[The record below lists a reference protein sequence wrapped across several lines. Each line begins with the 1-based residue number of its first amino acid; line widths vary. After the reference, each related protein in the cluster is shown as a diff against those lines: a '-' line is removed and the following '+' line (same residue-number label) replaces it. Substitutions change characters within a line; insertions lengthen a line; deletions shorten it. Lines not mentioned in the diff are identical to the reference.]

1 MSERGRP
8 STYKP
13 EYAELARKF
22 CMLGATNDDLATCF
36 EVAGGTI
43 DYWIKTQPDFAE
55 SVQRGRD
62 LADVGVVEKLYSR
75 AMGFCID
82 TKKYV
87 LSRGEEK
94 ELRHTLHYPPDVQAC
109 MFWPRNR
116 RRRQWNERAQPP
128 AESGLT
134 FDDLEEASERAR
146 LMHDK

>member
-1 MSERGRP
+1 MNERGRP

-75 AMGFCID
+75 AMGSAS
-82 TKKYV
+82 T
-87 LSRGEEK
+87 
-94 ELRHTLHYPPDVQAC
+94 
-109 MFWPRNR
+109 PRSTCCTVAR
-116 RRRQWNERAQPP
+116 RRSSGRPFTIRPTYRP
-128 AESGLT
+128 ACSGCAT
-134 FDDLEEASERAR
+134 GA
-146 LMHDK
+146 